1 LPVPIQILVA
11 AEDDIVAP
19 PDLRVRDR
27 RQKGVQPVHHLI
39 RVCHLR
45 CITSQ
50 VKHADERNGPD
61 DGKASERK
69 GKARLHFALSR
80 PPRLFVRSR
89 IDVVRS
95 RIDGQSSPVPPD
107 TLREVATAGMYL
119 SRYNGND
126 SLLCCPAGTEVML
139 HGTIESFEAPE
150 GSKSMASDD
159 RTRIIHSR
167 TPESAAMVANTRR
180 AMAITAKLNRL
191 TFDDADEVRA
201 LFSELIGKKVD
212 DSFLLIPPFY
222 TAHGNEI
229 RVGRKVFVNQNCTFY
244 DLGGLDIADEVL
256 IGPNVSLITSG
267 HPVEPENRRAVTIGK
282 PIVIQRNVWIAA
294 GATVIGGVTVGENSV
309 VAAGSVVTRDVP
321 PNTLVGGNP
330 ARIIRSIGDPS

>member
-1 LPVPIQILVA
+1 
-11 AEDDIVAP
+11 
-19 PDLRVRDR
+19 
-27 RQKGVQPVHHLI
+27 
-39 RVCHLR
+39 
-45 CITSQ
+45 
-50 VKHADERNGPD
+50 
-61 DGKASERK
+61 
-69 GKARLHFALSR
+69 
-80 PPRLFVRSR
+80 
-89 IDVVRS
+89 
-95 RIDGQSSPVPPD
+95 
-107 TLREVATAGMYL
+107 
-119 SRYNGND
+119 
-126 SLLCCPAGTEVML
+126 
-139 HGTIESFEAPE
+139 
-150 GSKSMASDD
+150 MASDD

-267 HPVEPENRRAVTIGK
+267 HPVEPENRGAVTIGK